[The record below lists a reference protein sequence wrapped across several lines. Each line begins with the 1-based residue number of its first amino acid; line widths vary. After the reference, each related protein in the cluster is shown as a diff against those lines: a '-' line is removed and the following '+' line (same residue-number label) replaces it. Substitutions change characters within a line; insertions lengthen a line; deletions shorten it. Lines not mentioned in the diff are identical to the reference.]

1 MNLLLGPFLTDFLSK
16 HLLGKREKAKF
27 RRIVLSC
34 IIKSHFPRKA
44 SVQLA
49 FSCLK
54 AKIISTNKGEN
65 ASNKMEASVCADGD
79 KNTAVFLFLS
89 ATLVLHMLPKLA
101 PCV

>member
-1 MNLLLGPFLTDFLSK
+1 MKLLLGPFLPDFGVNIDY
-16 HLLGKREKAKF
+16 GKREKAKF

-44 SVQLA
+44 SAQLA

-65 ASNKMEASVCADGD
+65 ASNKMEASVC
-79 KNTAVFLFLS
+79 VRRWR
-89 ATLVLHMLPKLA
+89 
-101 PCV
+101 